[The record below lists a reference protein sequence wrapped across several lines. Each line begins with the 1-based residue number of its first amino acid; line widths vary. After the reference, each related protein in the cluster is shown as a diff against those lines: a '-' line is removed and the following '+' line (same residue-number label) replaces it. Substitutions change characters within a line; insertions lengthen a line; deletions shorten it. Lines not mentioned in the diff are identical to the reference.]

1 MSEKNPV
8 NWRDVAYYGR
18 GAFAV
23 LLALAVLIGGGW
35 FAYSKAHDFYVAAT
49 TPDDDFVGNGTEEID
64 VVIPRGAGITEIG
77 DILYEAGVVK
87 SVRKF
92 RSEALSSGSVDR
104 LQAGRYQ
111 LRKELPAETALKMLL
126 DPSNIKR
133 IWITFPEGTTVK
145 EQQARISSEL
155 GLSKE
160 QIDTAAGRAGELG
173 LPKWADTK
181 GKLEGFLFPARYDV
195 AEPIDAFAIMK
206 NQVKQF
212 NTVAGR
218 TDLAD
223 RAKALGKSPLE
234 ALTVASIIEGES
246 HDPDYQPLIAAV
258 IYNRLEKDMK
268 LEMDSTVHYA
278 VGKTGAV
285 TTTAAERASE
295 SVYNTYRHKGLPP
308 GPINNPGE
316 TAIKAAL
323 SPADTEAL
331 YFVTVDLDTG
341 ETLFANTLE
350 EHNANVKKF
359 QEYCQANKGKCSG
372 K

>member
-1 MSEKNPV
+1 MTEKKSV

-18 GAFAV
+18 GIFAV
-23 LLALAVLIGGGW
+23 VLALAVLVGGGW
-35 FAYSKAHDFYVAAT
+35 FAYSKIHDAYVQIT
-49 TPDDDFVGNGTEEID
+49 TPEDDYVGEGKGSVD
-64 VVIPRGAGITEIG
+64 VVIPRGAGLTEIG
-77 DILYEAGVVK
+77 DVLYEAGVVK

-92 RSEALSSGSVDR
+92 RSEALNSGSIDK

-111 LRKELPAETALKMLL
+111 LKKELPAETALKMLL
-126 DPSNIKR
+126 DPANLKR

-145 EQQARISSEL
+145 EQQSRMASEL
-155 GLSKE
+155 GLSQK
-160 QIDTAAGRAGELG
+160 QIDATVSRKGELG
-173 LPKWADTK
+173 LPQWA
-181 GKLEGFLFPARYDV
+181 GKQGGLEGYLFPARYDV
-195 AEPIDAFAIMK
+195 AEPIDAFAIIK
-206 NQVKQF
+206 KQVSEF
-212 NTVAGR
+212 NLVANR

-223 RAKALGKSPLE
+223 RAKTLGRSPAE
-234 ALTVASIIEGES
+234 ILTVASIIEGES

-258 IYNRLEKDMK
+258 IYNRMEKDMK

-278 VGKTGAV
+278 VGKSGAV
-285 TTTAAERASE
+285 TTTDAERKTDSP
-295 SVYNTYRHKGLPP
+295 YNTYLNAGLPP

-316 TAIKAAL
+316 SAIKAAL

-350 EHNANVKKF
+350 EHQVNVKKF